1 MLSPEFKEAVRSRN
15 VLRTRIMIKDAFVTD
30 PSCALVDEMLQYA
43 KNNGLK
49 LMEPYDGGDMKKFSS
64 EWDQAALNDELVK
77 LVDNFSEDRIQNLRL
92 MVKKVIGVPRNEIS
106 DEQRKEKRR
115 DALQKMSAA
124 GEEVKKVIDHVTV
137 HPSLQNKVATAGK
150 GIKKVPNGY
159 KWSLKDVAN
168 MEKAAKDILNAV
180 KQYKD
185 NLPTKR

>member
-64 EWDQAALNDELVK
+64 EWDRAALNDELVK

-106 DEQRKEKRR
+106 DEQRKEKRQ
-115 DALQKMSAA
+115 DALQKMS
-124 GEEVKKVIDHVTV
+124 
-137 HPSLQNKVATAGK
+137 TAGK
-150 GIKKVPNGY
+150 GIKKVPNSY
-159 KWSLKDVAN
+159 KWRLTDVAD

>member
-30 PSCALVDEMLQYA
+30 PSCALVGEMLRYA
-43 KNNGLK
+43 KSNGLK

-159 KWSLKDVAN
+159 KWSLTDVAN

>member
-64 EWDQAALNDELVK
+64 EWDRAALNDELVK

-115 DALQKMSAA
+115 DALQKMSTA
-124 GEEVKKVIDHVTV
+124 GEDV
-137 HPSLQNKVATAGK
+137 
-150 GIKKVPNGY
+150 KKVPNSY
-159 KWSLKDVAN
+159 KWSLTDVAV

>member
-92 MVKKVIGVPRNEIS
+92 MVKKLLECPEMKSVTNKG
-106 DEQRKEKRR
+106 KRR
-115 DALQKMSAA
+115 GGTHCRKCQRRA
-124 GEEVKKVIDHVTV
+124 KK
-137 HPSLQNKVATAGK
+137 L
-150 GIKKVPNGY
+150 KK
-159 KWSLKDVAN
+159 
-168 MEKAAKDILNAV
+168 
-180 KQYKD
+180 
-185 NLPTKR
+185 

>member
-15 VLRTRIMIKDAFVTD
+15 VLLTRIMIKDAFVTD

-64 EWDQAALNDELVK
+64 EWDWAALNDELVK

-106 DEQRKEKRR
+106 DEQRKEKRQ

-124 GEEVKKVIDHVTV
+124 GEEVKKV
-137 HPSLQNKVATAGK
+137 
-150 GIKKVPNGY
+150 PNGY
-159 KWSLKDVAN
+159 KWSLTDVAN

>member
-49 LMEPYDGGDMKKFSS
+49 LMEPHDGGDMKKFSS
-64 EWDQAALNDELVK
+64 EWDRAALNDELVK

-92 MVKKVIGVPRNEIS
+92 MVKKVIGVPRTEIS
-106 DEQRKEKRR
+106 DEQRKEKRQ
-115 DALQKMSAA
+115 DALRKMSTA
-124 GEEVKKVIDHVTV
+124 GENVKKVMDHVTV
-137 HPSLQNKVATAGK
+137 HTSLQNKVGMAGK
-150 GIKKVPNGY
+150 VIKKVPDST
-159 KWSLKDVAN
+159 KWSFKDVAD

>member
-92 MVKKVIGVPRNEIS
+92 MVKSLLECPEMKSVTNKG
-106 DEQRKEKRR
+106 KRR
-115 DALQKMSAA
+115 
-124 GEEVKKVIDHVTV
+124 GRTH
-137 HPSLQNKVATAGK
+137 
-150 GIKKVPNGY
+150 
-159 KWSLKDVAN
+159 
-168 MEKAAKDILNAV
+168 
-180 KQYKD
+180 
-185 NLPTKR
+185 

>member
-64 EWDQAALNDELVK
+64 EWDRAALNDELVK

-115 DALQKMSAA
+115 DALQKMS
-124 GEEVKKVIDHVTV
+124 
-137 HPSLQNKVATAGK
+137 TAGK
-150 GIKKVPNGY
+150 GIKKVPNSY
-159 KWSLKDVAN
+159 KWSLTDVAD
-168 MEKAAKDILNAV
+168 MEKAAKNILNAV

>member
-64 EWDQAALNDELVK
+64 EWDRAALNDELVK

-115 DALQKMSAA
+115 DALQKMSTA
-124 GEEVKKVIDHVTV
+124 GEDV
-137 HPSLQNKVATAGK
+137 
-150 GIKKVPNGY
+150 KKVPNSY
-159 KWSLKDVAN
+159 KWSLTDVAD

>member
-1 MLSPEFKEAVRSRN
+1 MSDN
-15 VLRTRIMIKDAFVTD
+15 
-30 PSCALVDEMLQYA
+30 
-43 KNNGLK
+43 
-49 LMEPYDGGDMKKFSS
+49 KKYYY
-64 EWDQAALNDELVK
+64 LK

-115 DALQKMSAA
+115 DALQKMSTA
-124 GEEVKKVIDHVTV
+124 GEDVKKVIDHVTV

-150 GIKKVPNGY
+150 GIKKVPNSY
-159 KWSLKDVAN
+159 KWSLTDVAD

>member
-64 EWDQAALNDELVK
+64 EWDRAALNDELVK

-92 MVKKVIGVPRNEIS
+92 MVKKLLECPEMKSVTNKG
-106 DEQRKEKRR
+106 KRR
-115 DALQKMSAA
+115 CGTHCRKCQRRA
-124 GEEVKKVIDHVTV
+124 KK
-137 HPSLQNKVATAGK
+137 L
-150 GIKKVPNGY
+150 KK
-159 KWSLKDVAN
+159 
-168 MEKAAKDILNAV
+168 
-180 KQYKD
+180 
-185 NLPTKR
+185 

>member
-49 LMEPYDGGDMKKFSS
+49 LMEPYDGDMKKFSS

-106 DEQRKEKRR
+106 DEQRKEKRQ
-115 DALQKMSAA
+115 DALRKMSTA
-124 GEEVKKVIDHVTV
+124 GENVKKVIDHVTV
-137 HPSLQNKVATAGK
+137 HPRLQNKVGMAGK
-150 GIKKVPNGY
+150 VIST
-159 KWSLKDVAN
+159 KWSLTDVAD

>member
-64 EWDQAALNDELVK
+64 EWDRAALNDELVK

-106 DEQRKEKRR
+106 DEQRKEKRH
-115 DALQKMSAA
+115 DALKEMMKGSA
-124 GEEVKKVIDHVTV
+124 
-137 HPSLQNKVATAGK
+137 KVAPYARLK
-150 GIKKVPNGY
+150 
-159 KWSLKDVAN
+159 KWSSKNVNDI
-168 MEKAAKDILNAV
+168 EDAAKSILDAV
-180 KQYKD
+180 RQYKD

>member
-64 EWDQAALNDELVK
+64 EWDRAALNDELVK

-115 DALQKMSAA
+115 DALQKMS
-124 GEEVKKVIDHVTV
+124 
-137 HPSLQNKVATAGK
+137 TAGK
-150 GIKKVPNGY
+150 GIKKVPNSY
-159 KWSLKDVAN
+159 KWSLTDVAD

>member
-1 MLSPEFKEAVRSRN
+1 
-15 VLRTRIMIKDAFVTD
+15 MIKDAFVTD

-64 EWDQAALNDELVK
+64 EWDRAALNSELVK

-92 MVKKVIGVPRNEIS
+92 MVKKVIGAPRNEIS
-106 DEQRKEKRR
+106 DEQRKEKRQ
-115 DALQKMSAA
+115 DALRKMSTA
-124 GEEVKKVIDHVTV
+124 GENVKKVIDHVTV
-137 HPSLQNKVATAGK
+137 HPRLQNKVGMAGK
-150 GIKKVPNGY
+150 GIST
-159 KWSLKDVAN
+159 KWSLTDVAD